1 MANGESLAL
10 SRAFRGM
17 TAARWK
23 QIETVFEQALDLGT
37 EERLAFLEQA
47 CNGDEELR
55 REVES
60 LLDAHAEAG
69 SFIDNQ
75 SQFYHELDANE
86 PAAPQ
91 RIGHYRIVRELGR
104 GGMGAVYL
112 AERADEYEKRVAIK
126 LIKRGMDTDSVLR
139 RFRNERQILAGFD

>member
-60 LLDAHAEAG
+60 LLDAHAQAG
-69 SFIDNQ
+69 SFIDDR
-75 SQFYHELDANE
+75 SQFHHDLDPIE
-86 PAAPQ
+86 PTSSQ
-91 RIGHYRIVRELGR
+91 SIGHYRIVRELGR
-104 GGMGAVYL
+104 GGMGTVYL
-112 AERADEYEKRVAIK
+112 AGR
-126 LIKRGMDTDSVLR
+126 
-139 RFRNERQILAGFD
+139 